1 LETGKYSKASLIH
14 TLQKGVKNMNENNIP
29 QAAIE
34 AERKALDT
42 AINLLLL
49 FLLALVGY
57 SAGYYVASMEAAALV
72 KTILN

>member
-1 LETGKYSKASLIH
+1 
-14 TLQKGVKNMNENNIP
+14 MNENNVT
-29 QAAIE
+29 QVE
-34 AERKALDT
+34 AERKAVDT

-57 SAGYYVASMEAAALV
+57 SAGYYVAAVEAAALV